1 MKKITP
7 CLWFDGKAEEAAR
20 FYTSILKKKSKIG
33 KISRY
38 GEGAPL
44 PQGTVLT
51 VAFTLLGQDFL
62 ALNGGPQYKFTPALS
77 LIIECETQGEIDV
90 LWDKLTEGGKDV
102 QCGWLEDR
110 YGLSWQIVP
119 ATLGKMITD
128 KDAAKSARVLNA
140 VMGMVK
146 LDLKALEKAYRG
158 R

>member
-44 PQGTVLT
+44 PKGTVLT
-51 VAFTLLGQDFL
+51 VTFTLLGQEFM
-62 ALNGGPQYKFTPALS
+62 ALNGGPHYKFTPAVS
-77 LIIECETQGEIDV
+77 LIIGCDTQEEIDI
-90 LWDKLTEGGKDV
+90 LWKKLTEGGKEV

-119 ATLGKMITD
+119 ATISKMITD
-128 KDAAKSARVLNA
+128 KDPAKSERVLNA

-158 R
+158 